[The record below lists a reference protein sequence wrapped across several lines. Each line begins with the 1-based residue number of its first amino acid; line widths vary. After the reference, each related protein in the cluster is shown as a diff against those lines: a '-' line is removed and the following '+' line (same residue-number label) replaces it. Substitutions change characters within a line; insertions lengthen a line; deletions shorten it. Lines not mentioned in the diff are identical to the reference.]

1 MIQRLTSFN
10 LERQKAIITCT
21 VPLAGFLFLPDE
33 LYELLFAGGQRS
45 GLEFRVLLVNFNR
58 KNNSRKRV
66 NCGRTTIFQGVDDQ
80 VPWLIWGS
88 GNVDHLTVI
97 VYPSGAA
104 VCLADLF
111 VDRSGVFEPQP

>member
-1 MIQRLTSFN
+1 MTQRLTSFN
-10 LERQKAIITCT
+10 LERQKVIITCT

-33 LYELLFAGGQRS
+33 LYELFAGGQRS
-45 GLEFRVLLVNFNR
+45 GLEFTVLLVNFNR

-66 NCGRTTIFQGVDDQ
+66 NCGRTTTFQGVDGQ

-88 GNVDHLTVI
+88 GNVDHLTMI

-104 VCLADLF
+104 VWLADLF
-111 VDRSGVFEPQP
+111 VARAGVF